1 MRFEMVKSLAFYSVH
16 IYGLVLIS
24 HYIESIQNYH
34 LLNHS
39 IGVQVFAW
47 LPMWEGLN
55 RVNRRWNISV
65 NFLPSTAKK
74 AD

>member
-24 HYIESIQNYH
+24 HYIESTQNYH

-47 LPMWEGLN
+47 LP
-55 RVNRRWNISV
+55 
-65 NFLPSTAKK
+65 K
-74 AD
+74 